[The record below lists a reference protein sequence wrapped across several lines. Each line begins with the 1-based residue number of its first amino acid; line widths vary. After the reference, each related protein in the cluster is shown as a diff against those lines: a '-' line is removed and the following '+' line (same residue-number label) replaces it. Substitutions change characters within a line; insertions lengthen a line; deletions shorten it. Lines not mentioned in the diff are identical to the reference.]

1 MNTNPKRG
9 PFHHRSPSAM
19 LYRTI
24 RGMIPYKTKRG
35 DAALKKLKVFEGV
48 PHPYDK
54 VKRQVIPNALRLLRL
69 KPHRRFTR
77 LGDLS
82 KLFGWKHDALVQKL
96 ETKRKDRS
104 HDFYVK
110 KKAQAVL
117 RQKAAATVAA
127 TNADNE

>member
-35 DAALKKLKVFEGV
+35 DAALKRLKVFEGI

-54 VKRQVIPNALRLLRL
+54 VQRQVIPDALRLLRL
-69 KPHRRFTR
+69 KPNRRYTR

-82 KLFGWKHDALVQKL
+82 KLFGWKHDPLVAKL
-96 ETKRKDRS
+96 EDKRKDRS
-104 HDFYVK
+104 HTFYVK
-110 KKAQAVL
+110 KKQKQRL
-117 RQKAAATVAA
+117 REKAL
-127 TNADNE
+127 